1 MDENNN
7 TGSFDEAMA
16 RAQDIFEH
24 PELYGDVGGEA
35 PPEEGDVGGEA
46 PPEEQEPVATPEP
59 QAEPV
64 AQEPTPVQQ
73 PQVDPYQAQMQAL
86 QQQLMESQ
94 QQQQAIMQQNAQLQ
108 NMVHELSEKNKEKVV
123 EETIEMPVLDIG
135 RLAFEDEDAIRD
147 AQLQYAQQMGDYIK
161 AVNKED
167 LQSFRQQLQPLLD
180 EAKRGEIA
188 REEQAFVDSVSQY
201 PEMAD
206 LGDLMPAMRNLMERA
221 PIFNGGDASTNER
234 LMSAYIMQKGIDA
247 ITHPPEEPKA
257 PTVEELMGIY
267 DSNPDFRAAVEQK
280 RIAAVKDGMQVP
292 PSAASSGA
300 ANAALQI
307 KDAPKNFDDAD
318 EIVRGLF
325 R

>member
-1 MDENNN
+1 MDERENMPVQ
-7 TGSFDEAMA
+7 GDDYDPVEDAAAEQEAEPMSFDEAMA
-16 RAQDIFEH
+16 RAQSLFDQ
-24 PELYGDVGGEA
+24 PEQPVEDVQ
-35 PPEEGDVGGEA
+35 
-46 PPEEQEPVATPEP
+46 EQEPAAQEQQ

-64 AQEPTPVQQ
+64 AQEPQ
-73 PQVDPYQAQMQAL
+73 PDPYQEQMQAL
-86 QQQLMESQ
+86 QQQVAEAQ
-94 QQQQAIMQQNAQLQ
+94 QQLEATMQQNAQLQ
-108 NMVHELSEKNKEKVV
+108 GMVHELSEKNKEKVV
-123 EETIEMPVLDIG
+123 EEMVEMPVLDIG

-161 AVNKED
+161 AVNKKD
-167 LQSFRQQLQPLLD
+167 LQSVKDEIQPLLD
-180 EAKRGEIA
+180 EAERGRVA
-188 REEQAFVDSVSQY
+188 REEQAWVDQSLRY

-206 LGDLMPAMRNLMERA
+206 INEVMPAMRNLMDRA
-221 PIFNGGDASTNER
+221 PIFKGGDMSTNER

-247 ITHPPEEPKA
+247 LTHPPEEPKE

-267 DSNPDFRAAVEQK
+267 ESNPDFRAAVEQK